1 MNRKILLGLAL
12 SQAIYSQTVTPYVQ
26 LQIPITGLPG
36 YAQVMSYSINR
47 IDSIFGGVV
56 PVPAFTL
63 GYQSS
68 APSAPTSS
76 NTIWSKSS
84 DGNLYV
90 EYPSAL
96 SYRLGLMA
104 TATVT
109 ANDCVKW
116 DTNGNLAD
124 NGSGC
129 SGVNVPTFTGIVKA
143 TASSATLTQAI
154 AGTDYTLP
162 PTGTAI
168 QKANG
173 SGGLTAAIAGTDYAA
188 ATSGSGP
195 LATNNAGGFFNLNYP
210 IYVTQPPYSAD
221 RTGTTDATTA
231 IQSALTACG
240 AGGGGIVLFPP
251 GTYKTSATLTI
262 PDGCSVEGFGASAES
277 GGVPIS
283 GQALVTRIV
292 GSGISTHTNPVLENA
307 SPNWTGHIQNIILD
321 GGNNTYIGLLLTRS
335 TSASVKNV
343 TLVNILGSAPSPDA
357 ALTITDASND
367 VFENI
372 VCASCAG
379 KALWLHGDST
389 YGATAVKFIGGT
401 FFVYGDDAIVVDG
414 EVDDVTFINPFIASG
429 SGTSGHYGVVLN
441 YTSST
446 PTNQLY
452 QIIFIDAVIA
462 LNTGNTDIY
471 ATNNAGYN
479 VFYSPWVYAGANPLY
494 TNGGGG
500 YVKVIQPYISGSGAS
515 GAASLPNDAFLTV
528 GSSPYTYTNNYA
540 YALNVYVP
548 ASYGG
553 GSLTLLQKTR
563 NGYTFTVTGSTT
575 IQIEP
580 GESVILTYTG
590 SAPLVLVSYTGG

>member
-1 MNRKILLGLAL
+1 
-12 SQAIYSQTVTPYVQ
+12 
-26 LQIPITGLPG
+26 
-36 YAQVMSYSINR
+36 
-47 IDSIFGGVV
+47 
-56 PVPAFTL
+56 
-63 GYQSS
+63 
-68 APSAPTSS
+68 
-76 NTIWSKSS
+76 
-84 DGNLYV
+84 
-90 EYPSAL
+90 
-96 SYRLGLMA
+96 
-104 TATVT
+104 
-109 ANDCVKW
+109 
-116 DTNGNLAD
+116 
-124 NGSGC
+124 
-129 SGVNVPTFTGIVKA
+129 
-143 TASSATLTQAI
+143 
-154 AGTDYTLP
+154 
-162 PTGTAI
+162 
-168 QKANG
+168 
-173 SGGLTAAIAGTDYAA
+173 
-188 ATSGSGP
+188 
-195 LATNNAGGFFNLNYP
+195 
-210 IYVTQPPYSAD
+210 
-221 RTGTTDATTA
+221 
-231 IQSALTACG
+231 
-240 AGGGGIVLFPP
+240 
-251 GTYKTSATLTI
+251 
-262 PDGCSVEGFGASAES
+262 VEGFGASAES

-321 GGNNTYIGLLLTRS
+321 GNAVTYTGLYLYRT
-335 TSASVKNV
+335 TGASIKNV
-343 TLVNILGSAPSPDA
+343 TAINILQGGASSFSAGLS
-357 ALTITDASND
+357 IVDASSGLG
-367 VFENI
+367 ENF
-372 VCASCAG
+372 VCASCGG

-389 YGATAVKFIGGT
+389 YGVTAMRFIGGT

-452 QIIFIDAVIA
+452 QIIFIDAVIG

-500 YVKVIQPYISGSGAS
+500 YVKVIQPYISGFGAS

-590 SAPLVLVSYTGG
+590 SAPPVLVSYTGG